1 MSIPN
6 TQNNEQN
13 SNAEEKPINEWSM
26 EELMCVIPARGY
38 ALVNPETRPM
48 YEHWLTLQGFS
59 ESVVNALNDRQMSDI
74 YDDRTDTL
82 LRTLKK
88 MRAMDVRSRPATLD
102 GLQVRAARDLLNA
115 DALASSISDGIIK
128 AAVAAFKSGVTME
141 DVRKVV
147 REELP
152 LRHSQRGGGKR
163 VIEIKRDDYA
173 SVTIEGIVHK
183 EFSHVLAMATKDN
196 VMLVGGAGSGKTT
209 LARQVAKAL
218 NLPFYFTGAV
228 PHEAKLLGFI
238 NPHGQYVGT
247 AFHKAWTQG
256 GVFLMDEIDA
266 SDPQALLSI
275 NAALDN
281 GICDFPCGMVEKHKD
296 FHFIGAANTFGK
308 GATMEYIGRNAQ
320 DEAGRSRWYYVT
332 IDYDENMEEAIASNL
347 APVEVYA
354 PWCRYIRLVRAAV
367 LDLGERH
374 VVSPRSTIKGIKALA
389 AGISRDRVENAVL
402 WHGMEDDRRKRIL
415 DKAKELNKGVELP

>member
-6 TQNNEQN
+6 NDTEPKN
-13 SNAEEKPINEWSM
+13 EKPLTSM
-26 EELMCVIPARGY
+26 TLEEVHALMPARGY
-38 ALVNPETRPM
+38 AFVTPESRPL
-48 YEHWLTLQGFS
+48 YERWLFLYGNGAIS
-59 ESVVNALNDRQMSDI
+59 ISVINALNDQQMKDI
-74 YDDRTDTL
+74 YDDTGDTL

-88 MRAMDVRSRPATLD
+88 MRVSDVRSRPATLD
-102 GLQVRAARDLLNA
+102 GLQVNAARQLFNA
-115 DALASSISDGIIK
+115 DTIAQTLSDSLIK
-128 AAVAAFKSGVTME
+128 AAVAAFKSGITLE

-152 LRHSQRGGGKR
+152 LRHSMRNGGKR
-163 VIEIKRDDYA
+163 TIEIKKDEDVVA
-173 SVTIEGIVHK
+173 TIEGIVHK
-183 EFSHVLAMATKDN
+183 EFNHVLRMATKDN

-228 PHEAKLLGFI
+228 PHESKLLGFI
-238 NPHGQYVGT
+238 NPHGNYVST
-247 AFHKAWTQG
+247 AFYKAWTQG
-256 GVFLMDEIDA
+256 GIFLMDEIDA

-320 DEAGRSRWYYVT
+320 DEAGRSRWYYIQ
-332 IDYDENMEEAIASNL
+332 IDYDENMEEEIASQY
-347 APVEVYA
+347 APVETYA

-367 LDLGERH
+367 NDLQERH
-374 VVSPRSTIKGIKALA
+374 VVSPRSTIKGVKALA
-389 AGISRDRVENAVL
+389 QGISRDKVEDAVL
-402 WHGMEDDRRKRIL
+402 WHGMEADRKTRIL
-415 DKAKELNKGVELP
+415 GKAKELNKDLELP